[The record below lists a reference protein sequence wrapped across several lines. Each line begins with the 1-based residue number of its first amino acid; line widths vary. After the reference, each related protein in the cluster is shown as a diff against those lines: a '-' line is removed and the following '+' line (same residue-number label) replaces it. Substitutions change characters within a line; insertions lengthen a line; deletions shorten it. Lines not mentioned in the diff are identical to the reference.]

1 MSEEHQQALRMA
13 KDSLVATQSFDVSS
27 IVRTDT
33 LGVAFDFAP
42 GEESARDIVDLFKQV
57 EAESLALLPA
67 STLHSLVSISEST
80 RQLFQQC
87 IDFNPTQANASS
99 TRDSIISSINSHINS
114 VFSALSPIIAY
125 LNSQQSGAKA
135 TLDNLLRELGDSRAR
150 LDGLLREAESA
161 KAQAANVLETVRSA
175 SGNVGVRNEASY
187 FMDAAEAH
195 RAASDN
201 WKRATIGASVALLL
215 YSIGTAFLHKWTW
228 FMPTTNIGLTQFI
241 VSKILIFGVLG
252 YLLTLCAKNFLNHKH
267 NEIVNKHR
275 QNSLLTYETMVNAGQ
290 TEEARNIVLQLAAAS
305 VYQLHDTGYVKSSEG
320 AGRGGIIEILP
331 KTSIPLSSSGTQ

>member
-1 MSEEHQQALRMA
+1 MA
-13 KDSLVATQSFDVSS
+13 KDSLVATQSFDVAS
-27 IVRTDT
+27 IVRADT

-42 GEESARDIVDLFKQV
+42 VEESARDIVDLFKQV
-57 EAESLALLPA
+57 DAESLALLPS
-67 STLHSLVSISEST
+67 STLHSLVSISELT

-87 IDFNPTQANASS
+87 IEFNPTQSNASS
-99 TRDSIISSINSHINS
+99 TRESIISSINSHIS
-114 VFSALSPIIAY
+114 TVFSALSPIIAY
-125 LNSQQSGAKA
+125 LSSQQSGAKA
-135 TLDNLLRELGDSRAR
+135 TLDNLLRELGDSRTR
-150 LDGLLREAESA
+150 LDSVLREAESA

-175 SGNVGVRNEASY
+175 SGNVGVSNEASY

-195 RAASDN
+195 KTASDN
-201 WKRATIGASVALLL
+201 WKTATIGASVALLL

-275 QNSLLTYETMVNAGQ
+275 QNSLLTYETMVNAGK

-331 KTSIPLSSSGTQ
+331 KTSIPLSSGGTP